1 MGRLITMKYPRQAG
15 RCSRIVGAIVV
26 ILPMTSALADESGA
40 DSANFTALSGGSA
53 TLLAPALLEAS
64 GASIGVVTINNR
76 NIFDLEDPKENKSLF
91 RLANRIHIT
100 TRPDVIEQQLL
111 FEPGESFSAQALEE
125 SERIIRTKRYIHEV
139 SIQPVRHEN
148 GVVDVN
154 VETTDTWTL
163 MPRLS
168 LSRSGGQNK
177 YALGI
182 KEQNLLGSGTAIQL
196 MFKSDVDRDSRILKY
211 NDQNLGNSW
220 YGLSLDYQDNSDGY
234 VRFLEV
240 GKPFYSLNSR
250 NAQGLSYLNRD
261 STGTFYDRGEIVS
274 EYQEKEA
281 AYGLYRGWSKGLQN
295 GWTRRYSAG
304 LAYED
309 HRFSAVPD
317 SDYPLSVVPQDRELL
332 TPFVAVEIVENNY
345 EKSKN
350 HDQIN
355 TVEDRFLGTRFS
367 ARLGVAREDAGSD
380 RDAWL
385 MHVGAQ
391 TGIGDSSSNSLLL
404 ASALGG
410 RLEKGGVRGARLDL
424 SAKYYRQQSD
434 RRRLYVGLAATYGKN
449 LDLDEYLVL
458 GGETGLRGYPLR
470 FQTGDKRVLFTV
482 EQRYFTNRYLFR
494 LFHVGGAVFFDM
506 GRAWGDSP
514 VGVSDNPLL
523 KDIGVG
529 LRFESGR
536 SGLGRMIHVDL
547 AMPLDD
553 NDGIDSVQ
561 ILVSTKKGF

>member
-1 MGRLITMKYPRQAG
+1 MGMNYRRETR
-15 RCSRIVGAIVV
+15 RCSGIVGAI
-26 ILPMTSALADESGA
+26 LATAPLVCAAA
-40 DSANFTALSGGSA
+40 DDSLSESANFKAYSGNTATMLG
-53 TLLAPALLEAS
+53 PALLEAS
-64 GASIGVVTINNR
+64 GAVIGAVTINNR
-76 NIFDLEDPKENKSLF
+76 NIFDLENPKENKSLF

-100 TRPDVIEQQLL
+100 TRPNVIEQQLL
-111 FEPGESFSAQALEE
+111 FKPGETFSAQALEE
-125 SERIIRTKRYIHEV
+125 SERIIRAKRYIHEV

-168 LSRSGGQNK
+168 LSRSGGENK
-177 YALGI
+177 YALGL

-220 YGLSLDYQDNSDGY
+220 YGLSLDYQDNSDGH
-234 VRFLEV
+234 VRYFAL
-240 GKPFYSLNSR
+240 GKPFYSLDSR
-250 NAQGLSYLNRD
+250 NAQGLSFLSRD

-274 EYQEKEA
+274 EYQEEETA
-281 AYGLYRGWSKGLQN
+281 FELHRGWSKGLQN

-304 LAYED
+304 LSYQD
-309 HRFSAVPD
+309 HRFSALPD
-317 SDYPLSVVPQDRELL
+317 SEYPLSIMPQDRELL
-332 TPFVAVEIVENNY
+332 TPFFAVEIVEDHF

-385 MHVGAQ
+385 VHIGAQ

-410 RLEKGGVRGARLDL
+410 RLESGGVRGATLDL
-424 SAKYYRQQSD
+424 NARYYRHQSD
-434 RRRLYVGLAATYGKN
+434 RRRLYMGLAATYGKN

-470 FQTGDKRVLFTV
+470 FQSGDKRVLFTI

-514 VGVSDNPLL
+514 VGVADNPWL

-547 AMPLDD
+547 AVPLDD
-553 NDGIDSVQ
+553 KDSIDGVQ

>member
-1 MGRLITMKYPRQAG
+1 MGRLTTMKLPRQAR
-15 RCSRIVGAIVV
+15 RCRRIVGAIVMT
-26 ILPMTSALADESGA
+26 LPLMSAVAEDSTPESTHIA
-40 DSANFTALSGGSA
+40 SFSGRSA
-53 TLLAPALLEAS
+53 TLLTPALLEAS
-64 GASIGVVTINNR
+64 GASIGAVTINNR
-76 NIFDLEDPKENKSLF
+76 NIFDLDDPEEDKAIF
-91 RLANRIHIT
+91 RLANRIHVT

-177 YALGI
+177 YAFGI

-196 MFKSDVDRDSRILKY
+196 MFKSDVDRDSRVLKY
-211 NDQNLGNSW
+211 NDENLGNSW
-220 YGLSLDYQDNSDGY
+220 YGLSLDYEDNSDGY
-234 VRFLEV
+234 VRFLEI

-250 NAQGLSYLNRD
+250 NAQGLSFLNKD
-261 STGTFYDRGEIVS
+261 SIGTFYDRGEIAS
-274 EYQEKEA
+274 EYREQEA
-281 AYGLYRGWSKGLQN
+281 AYELYRGWSKGLQN

-309 HRFSAVPD
+309 HRFSPVPD
-317 SDYPLSVVPQDRELL
+317 SDYSLSIVPQDRELL
-332 TPFVAVEIVENNY
+332 TPFVAVEIVEDHF

-355 TVEDRFLGTRFS
+355 SIEDRFLGTRFT

-385 MHVGAQ
+385 VHVGAQ
-391 TGIGDSSSNSLLL
+391 TGIGDSETNSLLL
-404 ASALGG
+404 ASALAG
-410 RLEKGGVRGARLDL
+410 RLERGGIRDATLDL
-424 SAKYYRQQSD
+424 SASYYRHQSD
-434 RRRLYVGLAATYGKN
+434 RRRLYVGLAATVGKN
-449 LDLDEYLVL
+449 LDLDKYLVL

-547 AMPLDD
+547 AVPLDD

>member
-1 MGRLITMKYPRQAG
+1 MTHPHQAR
-15 RCSRIVGAIVV
+15 RCSRIVGAIVMT
-26 ILPMTSALADESGA
+26 LPLMSAVAEDATPESTHIA
-40 DSANFTALSGGSA
+40 SFSSGSA
-53 TLLAPALLEAS
+53 TLLTPALLEAS
-64 GASIGVVTINNR
+64 GASIGEVTINNR
-76 NIFDLEDPKENKSLF
+76 NIFDLDDPAEDKAIF
-91 RLANRIHIT
+91 RLANRIHAK
-100 TRPDVIEQQLL
+100 TRPAVIEQQLL

-125 SERIIRTKRYIHEV
+125 SERIIRSKRYIHEV

-177 YALGI
+177 YAFGI

-196 MFKSDVDRDSRILKY
+196 MFKSDVDRDSRVLKY
-211 NDQNLGNSW
+211 NDENLGNSW
-220 YGLSLDYQDNSDGY
+220 YGLSLDYEDNSDGY
-234 VRFLEV
+234 VRFLEI

-250 NAQGLSYLNRD
+250 NAQGLSFLNED
-261 STGTFYDRGEIVS
+261 SIGTFYDRGEIAS
-274 EYQEKEA
+274 EYREQEA
-281 AYGLYRGWSKGLQN
+281 AYELYRGWSKGLRN

-309 HRFSAVPD
+309 HRFSPVPD
-317 SDYPLSVVPQDRELL
+317 SDYSLSVVPQDRELL
-332 TPFVAVEIVENNY
+332 TPFVAVEIVEDHF

-355 TVEDRFLGTRFS
+355 SIEDRFLGTRFT

-385 MHVGAQ
+385 LHVGAQ
-391 TGIGDSSSNSLLL
+391 TGIGNSETNSLLL

-410 RLEKGGVRGARLDL
+410 RLERGGLCDATLDL
-424 SAKYYRQQSD
+424 SASYYRHQSD
-434 RRRLYVGLAATYGKN
+434 RRRLYVGLAATVGRN
-449 LDLDEYLVL
+449 LDLDKYLVL

-470 FQTGDKRVLFTV
+470 FQTGDKRVLFTI

-547 AMPLDD
+547 AVPLDD

-561 ILVSTKKGF
+561 ILVSAKKGF